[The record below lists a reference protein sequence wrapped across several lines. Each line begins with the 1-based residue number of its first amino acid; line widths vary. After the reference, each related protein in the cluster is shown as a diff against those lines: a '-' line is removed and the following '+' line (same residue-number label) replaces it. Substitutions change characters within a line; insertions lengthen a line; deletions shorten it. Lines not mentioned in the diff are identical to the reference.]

1 MNELGQMLREAR
13 ESQGISLAE
22 AEAQTRI
29 RQKFIAALE
38 AEDWSLLPNE
48 VTTRGFLRKY
58 ASYLGVDEDAVLE
71 QFQSRAKLPAPEPVV
86 VALAERE
93 ADYRPIEMDLSPP
106 PKRETPWGWIGAAIV
121 LLALI
126 AAALYIYFYQPNLV
140 ANLLALP
147 RSLPSPAQVVGPES
161 TATPTATVQVNRVTA
176 TPTATP
182 EFAVTDTP
190 TPTPTEPPGEAE
202 TPEAAPASTATPTVE
217 TPAFRPV
224 ERIELVLDLLAR
236 SWTRVIVD
244 GSLALEAVLEP
255 GEQRTFEA
263 TEAISLRTGNAAGVQ
278 VTLNGQT
285 LPALGGPGEVV
296 EVIWRLVDGQIVQAT
311 PVPPPPPE
319 TPTPEAPS
327 DG

>member
-29 RQKFIAALE
+29 RQKFIAAME
-38 AEDWSLLPNE
+38 AEEWSLLPNE

-58 ASYLGVDEDAVLE
+58 ASYLGVDEDATLV
-71 QFQSRAKLPAPEPVV
+71 QFQSRARLPAPEPVV
-86 VALAERE
+86 VAPAERE

-106 PKRETPWGWIGAAIV
+106 PQRETPWGWIAAAIL
-121 LLALI
+121 LLALV

-147 RSLPSPAQVVGPES
+147 RALPNPAAVVGPEP

-182 EFAVTDTP
+182 EVTDTATATPAP
-190 TPTPTEPPGEAE
+190 TQPLAVGE
-202 TPEAAPASTATPTVE
+202 TPVPAPTQPPATPTVE
-217 TPAFRPV
+217 TTAFRPV
-224 ERIELVLDLLAR
+224 QRIEMVLDLLAR
-236 SWTRVIVD
+236 SWTRIIVD

-263 TEAISLRTGNAAGVQ
+263 TESIVLRTGNAAGIQ
-278 VTLNGQT
+278 TTINGEM

-296 EVIWRLVDGQIVQAT
+296 EIVWRLVDGQIVQAT
-311 PVPPPPPE
+311 PVPPPPE
-319 TPTPEAPS
+319 TPTPETPS
-327 DG
+327 GG